1 MYKTINRFTKSSID
15 YNEFREGESI
25 EEEVKRMTQNNAL
38 S

>member
-1 MYKTINRFTKSSID
+1 MYKAINKFTKSSID

-25 EEEVKRMTQNNAL
+25 EEKV